1 MRGVVSLPWV
11 VEAWNRGRYTPWPT
25 SGTLFGAPENSDA
38 FSGGAR
44 PGRAFLLFGKRKPA
58 WARIVARDV
67 ELRKGKEEAMK
78 RRISEASSRLF
89 VVIVMASVSI
99 LLTGGVWAAGGNLF
113 WEDQSDKG
121 QGKRVFAA
129 GSGNISRPLQV
140 AFAEAPVKPGG
151 NPSGVGAD
159 CTNPPNLGPG
169 ADLVNCDLLLAPL
182 RGAKLRGANLTGAD
196 LRGAIMYNADL
207 REANLTDADL
217 GFATLTGA
225 NLTGATLT
233 KANLIFA
240 RLGANLVGANLRDA
254 NLTDADLAFAN
265 LTGAT
270 VTGANLTGADL
281 RGANL
286 TDANVAK
293 VRFGNTTC
301 PDGTNSDDPD
311 GDRGT
316 CLNNL

>member
-1 MRGVVSLPWV
+1 
-11 VEAWNRGRYTPWPT
+11 
-25 SGTLFGAPENSDA
+25 
-38 FSGGAR
+38 
-44 PGRAFLLFGKRKPA
+44 
-58 WARIVARDV
+58 
-67 ELRKGKEEAMK
+67 MK

-99 LLTGGVWAAGGNLF
+99 LLTGGVWAAGGNLS
-113 WEDQSDKG
+113 WKDQSDKG
-121 QGKRVFAA
+121 QAKRVFAA
-129 GSGNISRPLQV
+129 GSGNISGPLQV

-169 ADLVNCDLLLAPL
+169 ADLVNCGLSLAPL

-207 REANLTDADL
+207 R
-217 GFATLTGA
+217 
-225 NLTGATLT
+225 
-233 KANLIFA
+233 
-240 RLGANLVGANLRDA
+240 DA
-254 NLTDADLAFAN
+254 NLSGAALTFASLTGAN

-270 VTGANLTGADL
+270 VTGANMRGATLTGA
-281 RGANL
+281 
-286 TDANVAK
+286 NVTNC
-293 VRFGNTTC
+293 RFGNTTC
-301 PDGTNSDDPD
+301 PDGTNSNDPD